1 MRKIALLACMIPL
14 LLMGQAPQPD
24 LILFNGKIVTV
35 DSRFSIAQALAVRN
49 GSIVAVGTNAAVQAT
64 ASANTRRVDLR
75 GHTVIPGLIDGH
87 THLFAMD
94 TDVPMV
100 NVKSVKDIL
109 QIASQEAAKKKPGE
123 WIELAPPGQ
132 PPFHINMLDQIAERR
147 LPTRWELD
155 QAAPQNPVII
165 KSSQFHDDKRI
176 SVLNSKGLELFGIT
190 KDPGPANVKIDRDK
204 NGEPTGTVIGSAL
217 GDLNV
222 NSVIRRNFTLE
233 QRLAELKKD
242 FAEFHAGGV
251 TTHYEGHGMP
261 ESTIDL
267 YTELWKRGEMT
278 MRSYLVKQLND
289 RKPIQEIEADLDAMK
304 VFTGKG
310 FGDDL
315 FRVGGVGIV
324 FGDNV
329 GFGQGFMREPY
340 VGPAGK
346 MWSGLQLIPDDKL
359 YAIARAAT
367 QRDLRVNIQASGG
380 KAIDVVVGLLD
391 RINKENPLAPK
402 RPVIIHSQFPSAQN
416 MRDIARIGIVPTT
429 VTNFLWGQGN
439 NYIKYYDKENANKAI
454 PMKSWL
460 EHNVPV
466 VQSCDYGPHNGMF
479 VIWQSIARKNGWTGE
494 TLGPQET
501 ITREQALRIFTNNGA
516 RITFGEDKIGSLENG
531 KLADM
536 AVLDRDILTVPLD
549 QIKDAK
555 VIATLV
561 GGKEVYG
568 SLRNIR

>member
-1 MRKIALLACMIPL
+1 MNKIGLLAWMIPV
-14 LLMGQAPQPD
+14 LLMGQAQQAD

-35 DSRFSIAQALAVRN
+35 DPRFSIAQAMAVRN
-49 GSIVAVGTNAAVQAT
+49 GSIIAVGANEAIQVT
-64 ASANTRRVDLR
+64 AGTNTRRVDLR

-100 NVKSVKDIL
+100 NVRSIKDIL

-132 PPFHINMLDQIAERR
+132 PPYHINMLNQIAEHR

-165 KSSQFHDDKRI
+165 KSSQFHDDKRVSI
-176 SVLNSKGLELFGIT
+176 LNSKGLALFGIT
-190 KDPGPANVKIDRDK
+190 REAGPANVKIGRDK
-204 NGEPTGTVIGSAL
+204 DGEPTGMVIGSPM

-222 NSVIRRNFTLE
+222 DGVIRRNFTLDG
-233 QRLAELKKD
+233 RLAELKKD
-242 FAEFHAGGV
+242 FLEFHAGGI

-278 MRSYLVKQLND
+278 MRSYLVKQVND
-289 RKPIQEIEADLDAMK
+289 RKSIQAIEADLDAMK
-304 VFTGKG
+304 AFSGKG
-310 FGDDL
+310 LGDDR
-315 FRVGGVGIV
+315 FRVGGMAVV

-340 VGPAGK
+340 VGPDGK
-346 MWSGLQLIPDDKL
+346 MWNGLQLIPDDKL
-359 YAIARAAT
+359 YAILRAAT
-367 QRDLRVNIQASGG
+367 ERNFRVNIQASGG
-380 KAIDVVVGLLD
+380 KAIDTVVGTLD
-391 RINKENPLAPK
+391 RINKDIPLAPK
-402 RPVIIHSQFPSAQN
+402 RPVIIHSQFPSEQN
-416 MRDIARIGIVPTT
+416 MKDIARIGIVPTT

-439 NYIKYYDKENANKAI
+439 NYIKYYGKENANKAI

-479 VIWQSIARKNGWTGE
+479 IIWQSIARKNGWTGE

-531 KLADM
+531 KFADM
-536 AVLDRDILTVPLD
+536 AVLNRDILTVPMD
-549 QIKDAK
+549 QIKDIK

-568 SLRNIR
+568 SLGNIR

>member
-1 MRKIALLACMIPL
+1 MNKIGLLAWMIPV
-14 LLMGQAPQPD
+14 LLMGQAQQAD

-35 DSRFSIAQALAVRN
+35 DPRFSIAQAMAVRN
-49 GSIVAVGTNAAVQAT
+49 GSIIAVGANEAIQVT
-64 ASANTRRVDLR
+64 AGTNTRRVDLR

-87 THLFAMD
+87 THLFAMN

-100 NVKSVKDIL
+100 NVRSIKDIL

-132 PPFHINMLDQIAERR
+132 PPYHINMLNQIAEHR

-165 KSSQFHDDKRI
+165 KSSQFHDDKRVSI
-176 SVLNSKGLELFGIT
+176 LNSKGLALFGIT
-190 KDPGPANVKIDRDK
+190 REAGPANVKIGRDK
-204 NGEPTGTVIGSAL
+204 DGEPTGMVIGSAM

-222 NSVIRRNFTLE
+222 DGVIRRNFTLDG
-233 QRLAELKKD
+233 RLAELKKD
-242 FAEFHAGGV
+242 FLEFHAGGI

-261 ESTIDL
+261 DSTIDL

-278 MRSYLVKQLND
+278 MRSYLVKQVND
-289 RKPIQEIEADLDAMK
+289 RKSIQAIEADLDAMK
-304 VFTGKG
+304 AFSGKG
-310 FGDDL
+310 LGDNV
-315 FRVGGVGIV
+315 FRVGGMAVV

-340 VGPAGK
+340 VGPDGK
-346 MWSGLQLIPDDKL
+346 KWNGLQLIPDDKL
-359 YAIARAAT
+359 YAILRAAT
-367 QRDLRVNIQASGG
+367 ERNFRVNIQASGG
-380 KAIDVVVGLLD
+380 KAIDIVVGTLD
-391 RINKENPLAPK
+391 RINKDIPLAPK
-402 RPVIIHSQFPSAQN
+402 RPVIIHAQFPSEQN
-416 MRDIARIGIVPTT
+416 MKDIARIGIVPTT

-439 NYIKYYDKENANKAI
+439 NYIKYYGKENANKAI

-479 VIWQSIARKNGWTGE
+479 IIWQSIARKNGWTGE

-531 KLADM
+531 KFADM
-536 AVLDRDILTVPLD
+536 AVLNRDILTVPMD
-549 QIKDAK
+549 QIKDIK

-568 SLRNIR
+568 SLGNIR

>member
-14 LLMGQAPQPD
+14 LLMGQAQQAD

-49 GSIVAVGTNAAVQAT
+49 GSIIAVGTNDAIRAT
-64 ASANTRRVDLR
+64 AGANTRRVDLR

-87 THLFAMD
+87 THLFAID

-100 NVKSVKDIL
+100 SVKSVKDIL
-109 QIASQEAAKKKPGE
+109 QIASREAAKKKPGE

-176 SVLNSKGLELFGIT
+176 SVLNSKGLALFGIT
-190 KDPGPANVKIDRDK
+190 KDAGPANVKIDRDK
-204 NGEPTGTVIGSAL
+204 NGEPTGMVIGSAL
-217 GDLNV
+217 GELDV

-233 QRLAELKKD
+233 ERLAELKKD

-267 YTELWKRGEMT
+267 YAELWKRGEMT
-278 MRSYLVKQLND
+278 MRSYLVKQIND
-289 RKPIQEIEADLDAMK
+289 RKPIQEIESDLQAMK
-304 VFTGKG
+304 AFSGRG
-310 FGDDL
+310 SGDDL
-315 FRVGGVGIV
+315 FRVGGVAIV

-329 GFGQGFMREPY
+329 GFGQGFMRQPY
-340 VGPAGK
+340 IGPAGK
-346 MWSGLQLIPDDKL
+346 VWNGLQLIPDDKL
-359 YAIARAAT
+359 YAILRAAAG
-367 QRDLRVNIQASGG
+367 RNLRVNIQASGG
-380 KAIDVVVGLLD
+380 KAIDIVVGLLD
-391 RINKENPLAPK
+391 RINKEIPLAPM
-402 RPVIIHSQFPSAQN
+402 RPVIIHSQFPSEQN
-416 MRDIARIGIVPTT
+416 MRDVARIGIVPTT

-439 NYIKYYDKENANKAI
+439 NYIKYYGRENANQAI

-531 KLADM
+531 KFADL
-536 AVLDRDILTVPLD
+536 AVLDRDLLAVPLD
-549 QIKDAK
+549 QIKDTK

-568 SLRNIR
+568 SLNNIR